1 MKSSKE
7 SKKIRNLKSRRTGI
21 WNKEKYLIKRNG
33 MTCDLCKESFPR
45 ELLEFHHLVEEEKN
59 FNMHVSKF
67 RGIKIRQEVLDEADK
82 CAILC
87 SNCHR
92 LEHVALKNG
101 ESIIND
107 PSAYRRY
114 RNHRVT
120 RYESLDDWYDERIGR
135 GTQLSFSI

>member
-1 MKSSKE
+1 MKSFKYDLS
-7 SKKIRNLKSRRTGI
+7 GPY
-21 WNKEKYLIKRNG
+21 NKEKYIMKRTK
-33 MTCDLCKESFPR
+33 MACEVCREKFPK
-45 ELLEFHHLVEEEKN
+45 ELLEFHHPLDVVKN
-59 FNMHVSKF
+59 FELNVDAW
-67 RGIKIRQEVLDEADK
+67 RGVNGPKQKTLDEAEK
-82 CAILC
+82 CVILC

>member
-1 MKSSKE
+1 MKNSDKPSQKAA
-7 SKKIRNLKSRRTGI
+7 KLRGI
-21 WNKEKYLIKRNG
+21 WNKEKYLMKRNG
-33 MTCDLCKESFPR
+33 MTCDVCKESFPR
-45 ELLEFHHLVEEEKN
+45 ELLDFHHLVEEEKN
-59 FNMHVSKF
+59 FSMHVAKF
-67 RGIKIRQEVLDEADK
+67 RTMKIKQEVLDEADK
-82 CAILC
+82 CVILC

-120 RYESLDDWYDERIGR
+120 RYESMDDWYDERIGR

>member
-1 MKSSKE
+1 MKNSDNRSQKAA
-7 SKKIRNLKSRRTGI
+7 KLRGI
-21 WNKEKYLIKRNG
+21 WNKEKYLMKRNG
-33 MTCDLCKESFPR
+33 MTCDVCKESFPR

-67 RGIKIRQEVLDEADK
+67 SGIKIRQEVLDEADK

-120 RYESLDDWYDERIGR
+120 RYESLDEWYDDRSGR

>member
-1 MKSSKE
+1 MKSS
-7 SKKIRNLKSRRTGI
+7 SRREKDQRFIKTGVR
-21 WNKEKYLIKRNG
+21 NKEKYLIKRNG
-33 MTCDLCKESFPR
+33 MTCDVCKESFPR
-45 ELLEFHHLVEEEKN
+45 ELLEFHHLVGEEKN
-59 FNMHVSKF
+59 FNMNVSKF
-67 RGIKIRQEVLDEADK
+67 RGMKIRQEVLEEADK

-120 RYESLDDWYDERIGR
+120 RYESLDDWYDERSGR

>member
-1 MKSSKE
+1 MRS
-7 SKKIRNLKSRRTGI
+7 SRRERDQRHVKTGVR
-21 WNKEKYLIKRNG
+21 NKEKYLIKRNG
-33 MTCDLCKESFPR
+33 MTCDVCKESFPR

-59 FNMHVSKF
+59 FNMDVSRF
-67 RGIKIRQEVLDEADK
+67 RGMKIRQEVLDEADK

-120 RYESLDDWYDERIGR
+120 RYESMDDWYDERIGR

>member
-1 MKSSKE
+1 MKSSNRK
-7 SKKIRNLKSRRTGI
+7 
-21 WNKEKYLIKRNG
+21 WNFSCIYNREKYLMTRTN
-33 MTCDLCKESFPR
+33 MTCECCGELFPR
-45 ELLEFHHLVEEEKN
+45 EVLDFHHPLDVEKKLN
-59 FNMHVSKF
+59 LKTNAWGNVSGPK
-67 RGIKIRQEVLDEADK
+67 QEVLDEADK

-135 GTQLSFSI
+135 GSQLSFSI

>member
-1 MKSSKE
+1 MKN
-7 SKKIRNLKSRRTGI
+7 SKKELRKFDATGI
-21 WNKEKYLIKRNG
+21 WNKEKYLIKRNN
-33 MTCDLCKESFPR
+33 MTCDICKEKFPR
-45 ELLEFHHLVEEEKN
+45 EVLEFHHPVEEEKK
-59 FNMHVSKF
+59 FNVSVNEF
-67 RGIKIRQEVLDEADK
+67 RTIEIKQEVLDEADK

-92 LEHVALKNG
+92 LEHVPLKNG

-120 RYESLDDWYDERIGR
+120 RYESLDDWYNERSGR

>member
-1 MKSSKE
+1 MKNSDKPSQKAA
-7 SKKIRNLKSRRTGI
+7 KLRGI
-21 WNKEKYLIKRNG
+21 WNKEKYLMKRNG
-33 MTCDLCKESFPR
+33 MTCDVCKESFPR
-45 ELLEFHHLVEEEKN
+45 ELLDFHHLVEEEKN
-59 FNMHVSKF
+59 FSMHVAKF
-67 RGIKIRQEVLDEADK
+67 RTMKIKQEVLDEADK

-120 RYESLDDWYDERIGR
+120 RYESLDDWYDERSGR

>member
-1 MKSSKE
+1 MKSS
-7 SKKIRNLKSRRTGI
+7 RRERDQRHNKRGI
-21 WNKEKYLIKRNG
+21 WNKEKYLMKRNG
-33 MTCDLCKESFPR
+33 MTCDVCKESFPR
-45 ELLEFHHLVEEEKN
+45 ELLEFHHLVEEEKK

-67 RGIKIRQEVLDEADK
+67 RGMKIRQEVLDEADK

-120 RYESLDDWYDERIGR
+120 RYESLDDWYDERSGR

>member
-33 MTCDLCKESFPR
+33 MTCDVCKESFPR

-59 FNMHVSKF
+59 FNMHVTKF
-67 RGIKIRQEVLDEADK
+67 RGMKIRQEVLDEADK

-87 SNCHR
+87 R
-92 LEHVALKNG
+92 
-101 ESIIND
+101 
-107 PSAYRRY
+107 
-114 RNHRVT
+114 
-120 RYESLDDWYDERIGR
+120 
-135 GTQLSFSI
+135 

>member
-1 MKSSKE
+1 
-7 SKKIRNLKSRRTGI
+7 
-21 WNKEKYLIKRNG
+21 
-33 MTCDLCKESFPR
+33 MTCDVCKESFPR

-59 FNMHVSKF
+59 FNIGVSRF

>member
-1 MKSSKE
+1 MKSS
-7 SKKIRNLKSRRTGI
+7 RRERDQRYIKTGVR
-21 WNKEKYLIKRNG
+21 NKEKYLIKRNG
-33 MTCDLCKESFPR
+33 MTCDVCKESFPR

-59 FNMHVSKF
+59 FNMHVTKF
-67 RGIKIRQEVLDEADK
+67 RGMKIRQEVLDEADK

-87 SNCHR
+87 SNCHK

-101 ESIIND
+101 ESIINV

-120 RYESLDDWYDERIGR
+120 RYESLDDWHDERIGR

>member
-1 MKSSKE
+1 MKSSEE
-7 SKKIRNLKSRRTGI
+7 SRKNRNLKTRSRGI

-33 MTCDLCKESFPR
+33 MTCDVCKESFPR
-45 ELLEFHHLVEEEKN
+45 ELLEFHHLVGEEKY
-59 FNMHVSKF
+59 FNMNVSKF
-67 RGIKIRQEVLDEADK
+67 RGRKIRQEVLDEADK

-120 RYESLDDWYDERIGR
+120 RYESLDDWYDERSGR

>member
-1 MKSSKE
+1 MKSS
-7 SKKIRNLKSRRTGI
+7 RRERDQRHNKRGI
-21 WNKEKYLIKRNG
+21 WNKEKYLMKRNG
-33 MTCDLCKESFPR
+33 MTCDVCKESFPR
-45 ELLEFHHLVEEEKN
+45 ELLEFHHLVEEEKK

-67 RGIKIRQEVLDEADK
+67 RGMKIRQEVLDEADK

-120 RYESLDDWYDERIGR
+120 RYESLDDWHDERIGR

>member
-1 MKSSKE
+1 
-7 SKKIRNLKSRRTGI
+7 
-21 WNKEKYLIKRNG
+21 
-33 MTCDLCKESFPR
+33 MTCDVCKESFPR

-59 FNMHVSKF
+59 FSMHVSKF

-120 RYESLDDWYDERIGR
+120 RYESLDDWHDERIGR